1 METGREA
8 VGDGSCPGKTVADGA
23 WLGLATEAI
32 DISSRHATIG
42 ANSAAGGRI
51 RGWGCAMDMNREA
64 LLKIY
69 TTMAT
74 IRHFEERGIPETGQ
88 RRMSGSLHSSAGQ
101 EAVPTGICANLTDE
115 DYIGSTHRGHGHCIA
130 KGVDPKLMMAE
141 LFGRATGPN
150 KGKGGSMHIADMSK
164 GMLGTNGIV
173 AASVPLAVGAALT
186 SKLKNL
192 KRVAVAFFGD
202 GGANQGVLHESMNLA
217 SVWKLPVIFC
227 CENNQYAES
236 TPVEYALSTAH
247 VADRAAG
254 YDMPGIHVDGMDVFA
269 VYDAAKQ
276 AVERARAGEGP
287 TLLECL
293 TYRYYG
299 HTVFDNPLSYRT
311 KEEEEYWRGRDPLKI
326 FRETVI
332 PQGDITGEEL
342 DQIDRE
348 AADLMEEAVKFA
360 DESPLPVASELYED
374 VYVNYPVEQLKRGAN
389 MAV

>member
-1 METGREA
+1 
-8 VGDGSCPGKTVADGA
+8 
-23 WLGLATEAI
+23 
-32 DISSRHATIG
+32 
-42 ANSAAGGRI
+42 
-51 RGWGCAMDMNREA
+51 MDMNRDM
-64 LLKIY
+64 LIKLY

-74 IRHFEERGIPETGQ
+74 IRNFEERGIPETGQ
-88 RRMSGSLHSSAGQ
+88 RGMSASVHSSAGQ

-141 LFGRATGPN
+141 LFGRSTGPN

-164 GMLGTNGIV
+164 GMLGTNGVV

-192 KRVAVAFFGD
+192 GRVAVAFFGD

-236 TPVEYALSTAH
+236 TSVEYALSASH
-247 VADRAAG
+247 VADRAVG
-254 YDMPGIHVDGMDVFA
+254 YNMPGIHVDGMDVFA
-269 VYDAAKQ
+269 VYDAAEQ
-276 AVERARAGEGP
+276 AVARARAGEGP

-293 TYRYYG
+293 TYRFYG

-311 KEEEEYWRGRDPLKI
+311 KEEEDYWRGRDPIKL

-332 PQGDITGEEL
+332 PQGEITEEEL

-348 AADLMEEAVKFA
+348 AAALMEEAVKFA
-360 DESPLPVASELYED
+360 DESPLPEAVELYDD
-374 VYVNYPVEQLKRGAN
+374 VYSSYPADLLKRGAN
-389 MAV
+389 MEV